1 MFVGRKA
8 ELERLQTLWTKSVA
22 SLVTIRG
29 RRRIGKST
37 LVLEFAKRS
46 RAKFVKLEGLQ
57 PVDGV
62 NNESQLAAF
71 DKQLFRQTKV
81 KCLKSSCWFDAFN
94 SLNESLPKKGKTVVL
109 LDEISWMGKF
119 DPGFAGELKQ
129 AWDNWFSKRDDLIVF
144 LCGSVSSWIDKKI
157 VKSKAFLGRPSM
169 NLVLQELPLNE
180 CLEFWGRAAGR
191 ISTREIIDVL
201 SVTGGVP
208 EYLENINPS
217 LTADENIK
225 ALCFRPG
232 ALLVSEFEDI
242 FNDTLDANLGLKRK
256 MLYALAENKLTA
268 SELAEELRMENNG
281 HISDNLNELE
291 LAGFIM
297 KDDGINPASGKKC
310 NQVKYRIRDN
320 YTRFYL
326 KYIEPKKNLIE
337 KDSFEFLSL
346 EQLPAWNTILGL
358 QFENLVMSNLS
369 SLMREIGL
377 NHALI
382 TSAAPYIQNKTKRQ
396 QGCQIDLLIQTA
408 KSVYIAEIK
417 RRNIIDE
424 SVIDEVEEKI
434 KRLKLK
440 KGKSVRPVLIYEGNL
455 SKRVPADA
463 FFSYIVSADNLLG
476 RRATN

>member
-1 MFVGRKA
+1 MFVGRTA
-8 ELERLQTLWTKSVA
+8 ELERLQTLWNKSVA

-46 RAKFVKLEGLQ
+46 KAKFIKLEGLQ

-62 NNESQLAAF
+62 NNGTQLAAF
-71 DKQLFRQTKV
+71 DKQLSKQTK
-81 KCLKSSCWFDAFN
+81 KKRPPSTSWFDAF
-94 SLNESLPKKGKTVVL
+94 SALEESLPKKGRVVVL

-129 AWDNWFSKRDDLIVF
+129 AWDNWFSKRENLIIF

-180 CLEFWGRAAGR
+180 CVEFWGKAAKR
-191 ISTREIIDVL
+191 TSTREIIDVL

-208 EYLENINPS
+208 EYLENINPALS
-217 LTADENIK
+217 ADENIK
-225 ALCFRPG
+225 SLCFRPG
-232 ALLVSEFEDI
+232 ALLVSEFEEI
-242 FNDTLDANLGLKRK
+242 FNDTLDANLGTKRK
-256 MLYALAENKLTA
+256 MLYTLSERKLTA
-268 SELAEELRMENNG
+268 TEIADELHLENNG
-281 HISDNLNELE
+281 HVSDNLNELE

-297 KDDGINPASGKKC
+297 RDDGINPASGKKS
-310 NQVKYRIRDN
+310 NLGKYRIKDN

-326 KYIEPKKNLIE
+326 KYIEPKRNLIE
-337 KDSFEFLSL
+337 KDAFRFLSL
-346 EQLPAWNTILGL
+346 EQLPAWNSILGL
-358 QFENLVMSNLS
+358 QFENLVMSNLH
-369 SLMREIGL
+369 LLLQKIGL
-377 NHALI
+377 DNALI
-382 TSAAPYIQNKTKRQ
+382 TSAAPYVQNKTNRQ

-408 KSVYIAEIK
+408 KCAYLVEMK

-424 SVIDEVEEKI
+424 SVVCEVEEKMN
-434 KRLKLK
+434 RLKLK
-440 KGKSVRPVLIYEGNL
+440 KGMSLRPVLVYEGNL

-463 FFSYIVSADNLLG
+463 FFSHIISVDELLG
-476 RRATN
+476 RSLS